1 MASMVCEKISG
12 GKSGVVFD
20 IPKEN
25 VYGYAQDVKM
35 RLSSE
40 KLRSLGWKPEI
51 GLEDA
56 YRRLIRNMDERGL

>member
-1 MASMVCEKISG
+1 
-12 GKSGVVFD
+12 
-20 IPKEN
+20 
-25 VYGYAQDVKM
+25 M

-56 YRRLIRNMDERGL
+56 YRRLIRDMDERGL

>member
-1 MASMVCEKISG
+1 MVCEKISG

-20 IPKEN
+20 IPEDN
-25 VYGYAQDVKM
+25 VYGYAEDVKM

-40 KLRSLGWKPEI
+40 KLQSLGWRAKI

-56 YRRLIRNMDERGL
+56 YRRLIRDMDERGL